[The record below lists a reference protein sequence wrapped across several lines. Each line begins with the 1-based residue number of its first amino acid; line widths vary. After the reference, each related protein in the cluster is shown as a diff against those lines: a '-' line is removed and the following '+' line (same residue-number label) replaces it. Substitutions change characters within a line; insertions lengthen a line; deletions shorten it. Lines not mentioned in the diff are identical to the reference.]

1 MAKMSLEEGAIA
13 VEMIAAGSSARQMCQ
28 LSIVRPLCYHKLQSN

>member
-28 LSIVRPLCYHKLQSN
+28 LSMDRSANVNHYHL